1 MRLVSEIRVIYCDV
15 GGVLLTNGWDHNIRR
30 RVIEKFGLDLA
41 AFEARHEEPN
51 DAWEKG
57 KITID
62 EYLTQTVFYEP
73 RKFTREAFVRAMRD
87 ESQVLYPDNI
97 RLISQLRLSGRY
109 TVAMLNNESA
119 ELNEYRI
126 QQFKLQECFDCYFS
140 SCYLGLRKPHAEIY
154 HVALKLL
161 QRPSQECVFID
172 DRPENVAG
180 AVSAGIHGIHFEST
194 SQLRAELEK
203 IGVRVPAA

>member
-1 MRLVSEIRVIYCDV
+1 MSEIRAIYCDV

-30 RVIEKFGLDLA
+30 RVIELFGLDLA

-51 DAWEKG
+51 DQWEKG

-62 EYLTQTVFYEP
+62 EYLTRTVFYEP
-73 RKFTREAFVRAMRD
+73 RKFTREAFCRAMKD
-87 ESQVLYPDNI
+87 ESLVLYPENI
-97 RLISQLRLSGRY
+97 HLISELRLSGRY

-140 SCYLGLRKPHAEIY
+140 SCYLGLRKPDAEIY
-154 HVALKLL
+154 RLALKML
-161 QRPSQECVFID
+161 QRAPQESVFID

-180 AVSAGIHGIHFEST
+180 AVSAGMRGIHFVSPG
-194 SQLRAELEK
+194 QLRSELENLN
-203 IGVRVPAA
+203 IHAVAA